1 MDGLYIVTIDALP
14 LPGTD
19 AAESYGGAYIN
30 VYTTDQSEA
39 AAVSTAS
46 REVTEAGWQSRAIQS
61 VSFVT
66 RKDFE
71 DDSDDLAY
79 FEQAQID
86 GIVLV
91 VHTFPNEAEDADV
104 RH

>member
-1 MDGLYIVTIDALP
+1 MDGLYVVTIDALP

-19 AAESYGGAYIN
+19 DVNLYGGAYIN
-30 VYTTDQSEA
+30 VYIVEESEA
-39 AAVSTAS
+39 AALSTAS
-46 REVTEAGWQSRAIQS
+46 REVAEAGWQSRAIES
-61 VSFVT
+61 VAFVT

-71 DDSDDLAY
+71 YDSEALAH

-86 GIVLV
+86 GVVLV
-91 VHTFPNEAEDADV
+91 LHTFSNEAHDADV